1 MKSFQ
6 ESASFEH
13 TFWLQIMGDHAR
25 FIRDSLFPSE
35 AAELHIAK
43 SFVNTYDTYLDQ
55 ARQTIEPAEWT
66 HLTRQTEHATREF
79 REFKLSIMER
89 HLQGKIGIH
98 LSPTFINHMV
108 NELDEYLLIIRYLK
122 EKKIPP
128 VFHELHHHLV
138 WLLDAAGHAGA
149 IHDELD
155 GVEKRLRDKSQSFVK
170 HFENFYL
177 KATELTG
184 YLRTSLKTFP
194 ALKRFNNEV
203 EMKIAVFRGFLHEIE
218 EMELNETVL
227 GTFSGLMADHMS
239 REECYYLIKL
249 AESTGSP
256 LPECDPS
263 KPRTIDP
270 H

>member
-79 REFKLSIMER
+79 REYKLSIMER
-89 HLQGKIGIH
+89 HIQGKIGIH

-108 NELDEYLLIIRYLK
+108 NELDEYLLIIGYLK
-122 EKKIPP
+122 EKKSPPFFMNSIIILFGCWMPP
-128 VFHELHHHLV
+128 VMQVRYMMNSTAWKNVF
-138 WLLDAAGHAGA
+138 GT
-149 IHDELD
+149 
-155 GVEKRLRDKSQSFVK
+155 
-170 HFENFYL
+170 
-177 KATELTG
+177 KANPSSNT
-184 YLRTSLKTFP
+184 LKTF
-194 ALKRFNNEV
+194 
-203 EMKIAVFRGFLHEIE
+203 I
-218 EMELNETVL
+218 
-227 GTFSGLMADHMS
+227 
-239 REECYYLIKL
+239 
-249 AESTGSP
+249 
-256 LPECDPS
+256 
-263 KPRTIDP
+263 
-270 H
+270 